1 MAEIKKAMK
10 EKQEPDELRNKEQK
24 YYYTVMEE
32 QEGMRLDQFLAG
44 ELNEHSR
51 SYIQKLIKEGR
62 VAVNKKKEK
71 PGCRLKVEDNV
82 VICVPPLKELEV
94 LPEKMDLDI
103 IYEDDDVIVVNKP
116 NGMVVHPAVG
126 NKSKTLVNGL
136 LYHSKNLSTINGE
149 FRPGIV
155 HRIDAY
161 TTGLLMVAKNDKA
174 HKILAK
180 ELEEKKTTRKY
191 IALVWGIINT
201 DTGTIDAPI
210 GRDINDRKKMAV
222 TDINSKDAITH
233 FKVIERYSNAT
244 LIELKLETGR
254 THQIRVH
261 MNYIG
266 YPVVNDPVYG
276 RRKLID
282 NTGQCLHAKTLG
294 FIHPTTHEYM
304 EFDSPLPPCFENILK
319 QFKDS

>member
-1 MAEIKKAMK
+1 MQKIKIDEQFKNQRIDSYLPQVLDVSRSKVSKMIKNEEILVNGKKTKNSYILKENDLVEVGEIK
-10 EKQEPDELRNKEQK
+10 
-24 YYYTVMEE
+24 EE
-32 QEGMRLDQFLAG
+32 IMQA
-44 ELNEHSR
+44 
-51 SYIQKLIKEGR
+51 
-62 VAVNKKKEK
+62 
-71 PGCRLKVEDNV
+71 
-82 VICVPPLKELEV
+82 

-304 EFDSPLPPCFENILK
+304 EFDIPLPSCFENILK

>member
-1 MAEIKKAMK
+1 MQKIKIDEQFKNQRIDSYLPQVLDVSRSKVSKMIKNEEILVNGKKTKNSYILKENDLVEVGEIK
-10 EKQEPDELRNKEQK
+10 
-24 YYYTVMEE
+24 EE
-32 QEGMRLDQFLAG
+32 IMQA
-44 ELNEHSR
+44 
-51 SYIQKLIKEGR
+51 
-62 VAVNKKKEK
+62 
-71 PGCRLKVEDNV
+71 
-82 VICVPPLKELEV
+82 

-222 TDINSKDAITH
+222 TGINSKDAITH

>member
-1 MAEIKKAMK
+1 MQKIKIEDDGVNLRIDSYLSSVIDVSRSKISKMIKNKEILVNNKEIKNSYLLK
-10 EKQEPDELRNKEQK
+10 ENDAIEI
-24 YYYTVMEE
+24 
-32 QEGMRLDQFLAG
+32 G
-44 ELNEHSR
+44 E
-51 SYIQKLIKEGR
+51 IKEEEMQ
-62 VAVNKKKEK
+62 A
-71 PGCRLKVEDNV
+71 
-82 VICVPPLKELEV
+82 
-94 LPEKMDLDI
+94 LPEKMNLDI

-126 NKSKTLVNGL
+126 NKSGTLVNGL

-161 TTGLLMVAKNDKA
+161 TTGLLMVAKNDNA
-174 HKILAK
+174 HKVLAK

-233 FKVIERYSNAT
+233 FKVLERYTNAT

-276 RRKLID
+276 RRKIID

-294 FIHPTTHEYM
+294 FIHPKTGKYM
-304 EFDSPLPPCFENILK
+304 EFDSDLPECFNNILNK
-319 QFKDS
+319 FKDS

>member
-1 MAEIKKAMK
+1 MQKIKIDEQFKNQRIDSYLPQVLDVSRSKVSKMIKNEEILVNGKKTKNSYILKENDHVEVGEIK
-10 EKQEPDELRNKEQK
+10 
-24 YYYTVMEE
+24 EE
-32 QEGMRLDQFLAG
+32 IMQA
-44 ELNEHSR
+44 
-51 SYIQKLIKEGR
+51 
-62 VAVNKKKEK
+62 
-71 PGCRLKVEDNV
+71 
-82 VICVPPLKELEV
+82 

>member
-1 MAEIKKAMK
+1 MQKIKIDEQFKNQRIDSYLPQVLDVSRSKVSKMIKNEEILVNGKKTKNSYILKENDLVEVGEIK
-10 EKQEPDELRNKEQK
+10 
-24 YYYTVMEE
+24 EE
-32 QEGMRLDQFLAG
+32 IMQA
-44 ELNEHSR
+44 
-51 SYIQKLIKEGR
+51 
-62 VAVNKKKEK
+62 
-71 PGCRLKVEDNV
+71 
-82 VICVPPLKELEV
+82 

-116 NGMVVHPAVG
+116 NGMVVHPAIG

-304 EFDSPLPPCFENILK
+304 EFDIPLPSCFENILK

>member
-1 MAEIKKAMK
+1 MQKIKIDEQFKNQRIDSYLPQVLDVSRSKVSKMIKNEEILVNGKKTKNSYILKENDLVEVGEIK
-10 EKQEPDELRNKEQK
+10 EE
-24 YYYTVMEE
+24 VM
-32 QEGMRLDQFLAG
+32 QA
-44 ELNEHSR
+44 
-51 SYIQKLIKEGR
+51 
-62 VAVNKKKEK
+62 
-71 PGCRLKVEDNV
+71 
-82 VICVPPLKELEV
+82 

-201 DTGTIDAPI
+201 DAGTIDAPI